1 MAVSPAYHE
10 LIKPLSAAEKARLTF
25 EILGTY
31 VRARF
36 LLIRR
41 GLPAAVEAL
50 RAVELRSDAQPPDGE
65 RVAQAVGV
73 RLGMAVCRVLAV
85 LPTDSRCLVRSLVL
99 TRLLAR
105 RGVPG
110 TLVIGVRPGPNFQAH
125 AWVESGGVALLSP
138 LEVADERIL
147 EL

>member
-10 LIKPLSAAEKARLTF
+10 LIKPLSAAEKARLTL

-31 VRARF
+31 VSARF

-50 RAVELRSDAQPPDGE
+50 RAVELRPGTELPQSE
-65 RVAQAVGV
+65 RIAQAVGV
-73 RLGMAVCRVLAV
+73 RLGMAVCRVLSV

-105 RGVPG
+105 RGVQSA
-110 TLVIGVRPGPNFQAH
+110 LVIGVRPGPDFQAH
-125 AWVESGGVALLSP
+125 AWIESGDVPLLSP
-138 LEVADERIL
+138 LDVGDSRIF
-147 EL
+147 EI